1 MTWLKIYKDQ
11 KKVSYTM
18 RFPVEDFL
26 FSACRYFCPKGSA
39 ALQNAFF
46 MPKRNRWFLG
56 AHYSLPTYMGRL
68 VYFHLKGPTTT
79 TSTKGGK
86 NTMYIPFVIESTCRS
101 RLFPFLMPNT
111 GWLWW
116 CRYIQVDKSTKTTLR
131 ICKKQQLEICLA
143 SPLNCYIQTIVIF
156 KSRIECWVTF
166 RVLYQDQWHCFPISE
181 TDPFE

>member
-1 MTWLKIYKDQ
+1 MTWLKIQKDQ

-46 MPKRNRWFLG
+46 MPKRNRWFRG
-56 AHYSLPTYMGRL
+56 AHYSLTYIRGASGIFSFKRPNHHQHKRRKR
-68 VYFHLKGPTTT
+68 YEI
-79 TSTKGGK
+79 
-86 NTMYIPFVIESTCRS
+86 YIPFVIESTCRS

-116 CRYIQVDKSTKTTLR
+116 CGYIRS
-131 ICKKQQLEICLA
+131 
-143 SPLNCYIQTIVIF
+143 SG
-156 KSRIECWVTF
+156 
-166 RVLYQDQWHCFPISE
+166 
-181 TDPFE
+181 

>member
-1 MTWLKIYKDQ
+1 M
-11 KKVSYTM
+11 
-18 RFPVEDFL
+18 L
-26 FSACRYFCPKGSA
+26 FSCLNVTGDRRKDIGEDAPSWVG
-39 ALQNAFF
+39 
-46 MPKRNRWFLG
+46 WV
-56 AHYSLPTYMGRL
+56 TW
-68 VYFHLKGPTTT
+68 YFHLKGPTAANSWRYIYTHH
-79 TSTKGGK
+79 
-86 NTMYIPFVIESTCRS
+86 IPFVIESTCRS

-166 RVLYQDQWHCFPISE
+166 RVLYQDQRHWSMALFPNIWNRSVWMTLFKE
-181 TDPFE
+181 SVKELEKSFHPKYFMRAQKLPKWGYW